1 MWKELTIKEA
11 KEKTNRLIEKMT
23 DDECL
28 KIMEEFESDGGKM
41 EPNRIPSSYGIALK
55 KMIIKYKE
63 VCEYEKELKH
73 VYGQKATLKS
83 FISHA
88 IEKCY

>member
-11 KEKTNRLIEKMT
+11 KEETNKLIEKMT

-28 KIMEEFESDGGKM
+28 KIMEEFESDSGEI
-41 EPNRIPSSYGIALK
+41 EPNRVPSPYGIALK

-63 VCEYEKELKH
+63 VCEYERELKH
-73 VYGQKATLKS
+73 IYGEKATLKS
-83 FISHA
+83 FIPHA
-88 IEKCY
+88 IG